1 MIIEGER
8 VLLTPEEKDDS
19 VIVFK
24 WFNDKEIL
32 DSIVG
37 FRPCFTT
44 EDALKWSTCA
54 SDFKTI
60 KWIIRSKD
68 SREPLGFTGLYN
80 IDFVNRSAESAI
92 VIGDKQFR
100 GKGFA
105 KETIVLVSNFSFDY
119 LNLKIIYAWIISSN
133 EPSLKLYKSLGFE
146 EQGILRKRI
155 LRNANWLDLVYVAL
169 ENKKGV

>member
-8 VLLTPEEKDDS
+8 VLLTHVEKDDS

-24 WFNDKEIL
+24 WFNDEETL

-37 FRPCFTT
+37 FRPCFTS
-44 EDALKWSTCA
+44 EDALKWSSSA

-80 IDFVNRSAESAI
+80 IDFVNRNAESAI
-92 VIGDKQFR
+92 VIGEKHFR
-100 GKGFA
+100 GKGLA
-105 KETIVLVSNFSFDY
+105 KEALTLVSNFSFDY
-119 LNLKIIYAWIISSN
+119 LNLKIIYALIISSN
-133 EPSLKLYKSLGFE
+133 EASLRLYKSIGFE
-146 EQGILRKRI
+146 EQGILCKRI

-169 ENKKGV
+169 ENKKGI